1 MAEAIMNGRGL
12 DGPRPRSV
20 WPWLGLVAALLLP
33 WFGTPDGLL
42 AFAWLTHP
50 FASQNPTLLDAVIGG
65 AWWWLPMPV
74 LFVLSAALDTT
85 DRAGTERA
93 KGLIGASGAGL
104 ALLILA
110 IVVEPYLA
118 PADADGR
125 PAMIAIGLGT
135 FIAGFCFIAILARGL
150 AQRGVM
156 TGDAFVIGSIL
167 FVVALV
173 AVLILYPLSEVFQA
187 AIVDRDGALRSTAI
201 LNRVTSDAVWGLGCL
216 WGTAPQCGSAVNSL
230 FLAIVVGCTSTLLGL
245 SFALLVSRT
254 TLPGRRS
261 LRMLTLLPIVTPPF
275 VVGLALILLFGRSGT
290 VTQFVADLLNVRPTR
305 WVYGFPGLVLAQTL
319 AFTPLSFLVLIGV
332 VQGVSPS
339 MEEAAQTLRA
349 SRRQAFMTVTLPLIR
364 PGLASAFL
372 LAFIESLA
380 DFGNPIVIGGGYRVL
395 STEIFFAITG
405 AQFDQGRAAVL
416 GLLLLSF
423 TLTAFC
429 LQRYWVGNRSYVTV
443 TGKGDG
449 GAPLTLPRSLAIPI
463 AAIAL
468 PWAFITLVI
477 YGVILFGA
485 FTEIWGRDHSLTLR
499 HFVTAFN
506 VALTDHGIVWAG
518 GAWNS
523 FWTTL
528 WVSALAAPL
537 TAAVGL
543 LTAYILARRRFRL
556 RGAFDFLTML
566 SFATPGTVIGLS
578 YVMAFNTPPIEMT
591 GTALILILSFLSRNM
606 PVGIRAGMAAMAQID
621 RSLDEASL
629 TLGASTLTTLRR
641 VIMPLLRPA
650 LVAALVYSF
659 VSAVTAVSAIVFLA
673 SARYHWATHYII
685 GQVENGRYGI
695 AVAYCAVLIVLLIAV
710 VGLIQ
715 WAVGGVRIRRRPAAI
730 VTG

>member
-1 MAEAIMNGRGL
+1 FEW
-12 DGPRPRSV
+12 V
-20 WPWLGLVAALLLP
+20 
-33 WFGTPDGLL
+33 
-42 AFAWLTHP
+42 THP
-50 FASQNPTLLDAVIGG
+50 FSDRNPTLLGAIVGG

-74 LFVLSAALDTT
+74 LFLLGIGMDTSSGIT
-85 DRAGTERA
+85 RDKTSPFVV
-93 KGLIGASGAGL
+93 IGGAGL

-110 IVVEPYLA
+110 INLDPLFA
-118 PADADGR
+118 PIDDDGDVILT
-125 PAMIAIGLGT
+125 AVGLGT
-135 FIAGFCFIAILARGL
+135 FVAGFAFIAILARGL

-156 TGDAFVIGSIL
+156 TGDSFIIGSIL
-167 FVVALV
+167 VVVALV
-173 AVLILYPLSEVFQA
+173 AVLILYPLTEVFQA
-187 AIVDRDGALRSTAI
+187 AVVDRDGALRSAAI
-201 LNRVTSDAVWGLGCL
+201 LDRVTSDAVWGLGCV
-216 WGTAPQCGSAVNSL
+216 WGTAAQCGSAVNSL
-230 FLAIVVGCTSTLLGL
+230 FLAIVVGITSTVLGL

-254 TLPGRRS
+254 SLPSRRS

-290 VTQFVADLLNVRPTR
+290 VTQFVADLLDVRPTR

-349 SRRQAFMTVTLPLIR
+349 SRRQAFLTVTLPLIR

-416 GLLLLSF
+416 GILLLSF

-449 GAPLTLPRSLAIPI
+449 GAPLMLPRSISIPI
-463 AAIAL
+463 AAVAL
-468 PWAFITLVI
+468 PWALITLVI

-485 FTEIWGRDHSLTLR
+485 FTEIWGRNHSLTLR

-506 VALTDHGIVWAG
+506 VALTENGIVWAG

-523 FWTTL
+523 FFTTL

-537 TAAVGL
+537 TAAIGI

-621 RSLDEASL
+621 RSLDEASV

-641 VIMPLLRPA
+641 IILPLLRPA

-685 GQVENGRYGI
+685 GQVENGRYGV
-695 AVAYCAVLIVLLIAV
+695 AVAYCAVLIVLLITV

-715 WAVGGVRIRRRPAAI
+715 WAVGGVRIRRRTAGI
-730 VTG
+730 VTQ